1 MLINI
6 KNTNEKVDFVTAVQ
20 CGLGRNGGLF
30 SPPYISPMPHIQ
42 DLLEMPFVER
52 SQLILQHLIGPD
64 TETQLVDKLVA
75 TAFNFPLKLN
85 AVDPHIYCLELFHGP
100 TLAFKDFGARFMAQ
114 CLQEFNPEN
123 KISIITATSGD
134 TGAAVAHAFY
144 GLDNVEVNILYPQ
157 NKISPLQEKL
167 FCTLGGNI
175 KTYAV
180 QGDFDDC
187 QRMVKACFQ
196 DEEINAALQLNS
208 ANSINIARLYAQVCY
223 YFEACAHLQ
232 HNQLVVA
239 VPSGN
244 FGNLTAGV
252 IARQLGAPIKR
263 FIAATN
269 INDTVPRFLHNQQW
283 QPQPTQETASNA
295 MDVSSPNNWPRIMY
309 LLNNDFDTLK
319 ALIRP
324 GVKSDEETFAA
335 MKLTHANGYMS
346 EPHGAVAYACLQDDL
361 QEQEIGVFLGTAHPA
376 KFKETVDSV
385 LDVSIPLPQ
394 ALSEV
399 QDKQLLSVEVTNDT
413 SAFKQLLL
421 Q

>member
-6 KNTNEKVDFVTAVQ
+6 KNREEKVDFKTAVQ
-20 CGLGRNGGLF
+20 CGLGRDGGLF
-30 SPPYISPMPHIQ
+30 LPPYITPMPHIQ
-42 DLLEMPFVER
+42 DLLELPFVDR
-52 SQLILQHLIGPD
+52 SQRIMQHLIGPNTDATLID
-64 TETQLVDKLVA
+64 TLIAQ
-75 TAFNFPLKLN
+75 AFNFPLHLS

-114 CLQEFNPEN
+114 CLQQFNPGK

-144 GLDNVEVNILYPQ
+144 GLENVEVHILYPH

-196 DEEINAALQLNS
+196 DDEVNAALQLNS
-208 ANSINIARLYAQVCY
+208 ANSINIARLFAQVCY

-232 HNQLVVA
+232 HNQLVIA

-269 INDTVPRFLHNQQW
+269 ANDTVPRFLHNQEW
-283 QPQPTQETASNA
+283 QPLPTKETASNA

-309 LLNNDFDTLK
+309 LLNNDFDALKTLIK
-319 ALIRP
+319 P
-324 GVKSDEETFAA
+324 GVKSDKETFSA
-335 MKLTHANGYMS
+335 MQFMHNNGYLS
-346 EPHGAVAYACLQDDL
+346 EPHGAVAYACLQNEL
-361 QEQEIGVFLGTAHPA
+361 KEEEVGVFLGTAHPA
-376 KFKETVDSV
+376 KFKETVDTV
-385 LDVSIPLPQ
+385 LDVSTPLPE
-394 ALSEV
+394 ALAQV

>member
-6 KNTNEKVDFVTAVQ
+6 KNPQDSIDFVSAVQ
-20 CGLGRNGGLF
+20 CGLGRDGGLF
-30 SPPYISPMPHIQ
+30 VPPYISPLPHIQ
-42 DLLEMPFVER
+42 DLLELPFVER
-52 SQLILQHLIGPD
+52 SQIIMRHLIGSD
-64 TETQLVDKLVA
+64 TDTALIDSLIA
-75 TAFNFPLKLN
+75 NAFNFPLKLS
-85 AVDPHIYCLELFHGP
+85 AVDAHIYCLELFHGP

-114 CLQEFNPEN
+114 CLQAFNADK

-144 GLDNVEVNILYPQ
+144 GLDNVDVHILYPQ

-180 QGDFDDC
+180 KGDFDDC

-196 DEEINAALQLNS
+196 DAEVNAALQLNS
-208 ANSINIARLYAQVCY
+208 ANSINIARLFAQVCY

-269 INDTVPRFLHNQQW
+269 ANDTVPRFLHNQQW
-283 QPQPTQETASNA
+283 QPLPTKETASNA

-309 LLNNDFDTLK
+309 LLNDDFEALKTLIK
-319 ALIRP
+319 P

-335 MKLTHANGYMS
+335 MNIMQQKDYLS
-346 EPHGAVAYACLQDDL
+346 EPHGAVAYACLNEELRD
-361 QEQEIGVFLGTAHPA
+361 EEVGVFLGTAHPA

-385 LDVSIPLPQ
+385 LNTSIPLPEPLAQ
-394 ALSEV
+394 V
-399 QDKQLLSVEVTNDT
+399 QDKNLLSVEVTNDT